1 MLASIVCIVI
11 EAAILLIFED
21 QLAGTI
27 LRILINAGSGSS
39 PIVVSDRS
47 LLVLKGRTLDDAPRE
62 IRTAA
67 VLVLLLVV
75 ITLD

>member
-1 MLASIVCIVI
+1 MLASIVRIVI
-11 EAAILLIFED
+11 EAAILLIFEN

-27 LRILINAGSGSS
+27 LRILINAGTGSS
-39 PIVVSDRS
+39 PIVVSDCS